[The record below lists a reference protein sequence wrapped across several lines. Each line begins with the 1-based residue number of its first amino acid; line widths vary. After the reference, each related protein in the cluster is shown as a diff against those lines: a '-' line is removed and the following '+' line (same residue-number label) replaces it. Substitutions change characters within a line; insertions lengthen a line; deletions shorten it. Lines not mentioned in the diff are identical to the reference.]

1 MTNQMASLEYRRAS
15 TQHASV
21 VGLVI
26 ALHDT
31 LIGDL
36 RRAAEAMER
45 NDIQTRCDQLIHG
58 FKVLTQLEAML
69 DMNNGGKTAVNI
81 RRFYAHVRGRM
92 LAAQFKVQPGIL
104 QKQAAIVLEVRQAWQ
119 QMEAK
124 NAQPGVV
131 ESIAKHGSYQM
142 TTDASDVDLD
152 TDRRSSFS
160 CAG

>member
-1 MTNQMASLEYRRAS
+1 
-15 TQHASV
+15 
-21 VGLVI
+21 
-26 ALHDT
+26 
-31 LIGDL
+31 
-36 RRAAEAMER
+36 
-45 NDIQTRCDQLIHG
+45 
-58 FKVLTQLEAML
+58 LEAML

-81 RRFYAHVRGRM
+81 RRFYAHVRGQM